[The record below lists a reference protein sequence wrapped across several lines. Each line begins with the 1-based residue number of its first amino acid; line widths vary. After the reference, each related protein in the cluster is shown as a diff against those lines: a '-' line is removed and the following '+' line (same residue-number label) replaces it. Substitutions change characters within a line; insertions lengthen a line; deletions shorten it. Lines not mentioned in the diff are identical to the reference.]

1 MHCLLFRHGIAVSP
15 HDWEGSE
22 LSRPLTK
29 EGITKTQKCVEGLRH
44 LNIQPT
50 HILCSPLTRTQETAQ
65 IAKDILGCKAKIQ
78 LCPEL
83 VFDQSPLLLFP
94 ILNQLI
100 PSASVLCVGHEPHLG
115 QTAAFMITGKECPG
129 LSLKKAG
136 AVLVSFEG
144 EIRRGHGRLEWWIP
158 PAQLRML
165 GKEE

>member
-29 EGITKTQKCVEGLRH
+29 EGIIKTQKCAEGLRH
-44 LNIQPT
+44 VDLSPT
-50 HILCSPLTRTQETAQ
+50 HILCSPLTRTQETAK
-65 IAKDILGCKAKIQ
+65 IAKEILGCKAKIQ

-94 ILNQLI
+94 MLNQLP
-100 PSASVLCVGHEPHLG
+100 PSATVMVVGHEPHLG
-115 QTAAFMITGKECPG
+115 QAAGLMISGQECPG

-144 EIRRGHGRLEWWIP
+144 EIRPGRGRLEWWLP
-158 PAQLRML
+158 PAQLRLL
-165 GKEE
+165 GRGE